1 MSETAERYSRAAA
14 GFALRVDAITDEG
27 WHRPSPCAGWS
38 AGDVV
43 AHIVEWVPTFF
54 RDANG
59 PELPKRPPTAGPA
72 EAWRSLDA
80 AIRAGLESPAAAAR
94 VVHHPMAGEHR
105 FDAAVGQ
112 FVLGDLLIH
121 TWDLARATGQ
131 EETLDPEL
139 VHDMLLGIEPLD
151 DVLRASGQYGPRVP
165 VPVDAGEQT
174 RLIAFTGRQ
183 P

>member
-1 MSETAERYSRAAA
+1 VSATAQRYNRAAE
-14 GFALRVDAITDEG
+14 GFALRVDAISGEG
-27 WHRPSPCAGWS
+27 WDRPSPCAGWS

-43 AHIVEWVPTFF
+43 AHIVEWVPAFF
-54 RDANG
+54 RDARG
-59 PELPKRPPTAGPA
+59 PELPEWCPETGPA
-72 EAWRSLDA
+72 EAWRNLDA
-80 AIRAGLESPAAAAR
+80 AIRAALENPATAAG

-121 TWDLARATGQ
+121 TWDLARATGL

-151 DVLRASGQYGPRVP
+151 AVLRASGQYGPRVP
-165 VPVDAGEQT
+165 VPVGASEQT